1 MAVLTML
8 PATSRIRRMVLA
20 IIPALALWW
29 FLDRYAVSMIRWA
42 EGIGGVREWM
52 LIGFFG
58 NLFIIITSFV
68 TAIALRE
75 FLRLFN
81 PRVQLMTDPAGIRPG
96 TTVEVG
102 WRVSG
107 GLTRLK
113 RLVVALVA
121 VENPTGPRA
130 YGAVYHVRLPVA
142 EKWEAPEI
150 RLGQVNFSVPDSTPD
165 RSDWH
170 WFLWVHGDVPWW
182 PDIDEEFVISRPST
196 AAAAAASMKSEEG
209 PEPIV
214 MQES

>member
-1 MAVLTML
+1 MSVQTMM
-8 PATSRIRRMVLA
+8 PTTSRIRRLVLS
-20 IIPALALWW
+20 IIPALALCW
-29 FLDRYAVSMIRWA
+29 FLDRYANSMIRWA
-42 EGIGGVREWM
+42 ERIGGIREYILM
-52 LIGFFG
+52 GFFG
-58 NLFIIITSFV
+58 NLFIILTLFLTS
-68 TAIALRE
+68 IALRE
-75 FLRLFN
+75 LLRLFN
-81 PRVQLMTDPAGIRPG
+81 PRVELMADPSGIRPG
-96 TTVEVG
+96 STVEIG

-142 EKWEAPEI
+142 ELWEAPEI
-150 RLGQVNFSVPDSTPD
+150 RLGQVNYTVPASTPD

-170 WFLWVHGDVPWW
+170 WFLWVHGEIPWW
-182 PDIDEEFVISRPST
+182 PDIDEEFAIARPSGES
-196 AAAAAASMKSEEG
+196 AATGSPEG